1 MLPLI
6 ATHDIFQI
14 LTEGYQSIKVSKVPR
29 LDPQIPREKAEWML
43 LPDVLS
49 IVHAKRCF
57 GSQLNS
63 DCRRHLGFLCSF

>member
-1 MLPLI
+1 MLPLM

-43 LPDVLS
+43 LLDVPGMAR
-49 IVHAKRCF
+49 AKRCF
-57 GSQLNS
+57 GSELNS
-63 DCRRHLGFLCSF
+63 DCRRYSGFLCSF